1 MLRRCRFAPFTFW
14 IKEPTTITSQHNA
27 CVQDDDPADS
37 QRSTDGHYRLSITHK
52 LSTDGG
58 PQFDIRKTGQSS
70 PHHHVAGWRIV
81 RSGEVAAKPRNLG
94 EIGGEYL
101 GARAGIFAFHQRVQ
115 QT

>member
-1 MLRRCRFAPFTFW
+1 MASWALYLLKCKRP
-14 IKEPTTITSQHNA
+14 
-27 CVQDDDPADS
+27 VQ
-37 QRSTDGHYRLSITHK
+37 LSITHK